1 MMKLIEKI
9 ADLREEIKR
18 FKREGKIIGFVPT
31 MGYFHEGHLSLM
43 EIARKRSDVLVVSI
57 FVNPIQFGPNEDYNR
72 YPRDLKRDLKLAEER
87 GVDIVFHPDNREMY
101 QENFQTY
108 VNVEKL
114 TKGMCGKYRPG
125 HFRGV
130 TTVVAKLFNIVQP
143 DIAVFGQ
150 KDAQQAIVIKRMV
163 RDLNFPVEIVVGPVI
178 REHDGLAMSSR
189 NTYLNDEERKQAPMI
204 YKALKMAREEVKMG
218 NRDVVKL
225 KEIIENAIATAPLAR
240 IEYVEIVDDENLEPV
255 SEVKPGTL
263 AAVAVWFGKTRL
275 IDNIYLMER

>member
-1 MMKLIEKI
+1 MKLIEKI

-43 EIARKRSDVLVVSI
+43 DIARKRSDVLVVSI

-143 DIAVFGQ
+143 DVAVFGQ

-204 YKALKMAREEVKMG
+204 YKALKVAREKVKMG
-218 NRDVVKL
+218 NRDAAKL
-225 KEIIENAIATAPLAR
+225 KEIIESTIATAPLAR

>member
-1 MMKLIEKI
+1 MKLIEKI

-43 EIARKRSDVLVVSI
+43 DIARKRSDVLVVSI

-163 RDLNFPVEIVVGPVI
+163 RDLNFPVEIVVGPII

-204 YKALKMAREEVKMG
+204 YKALKVAREKVKMG
-218 NRDVVKL
+218 NRDAAKL
-225 KEIIENAIATAPLAR
+225 KEIIESTIATAPLAR